1 MAGSFTEALT
11 IGITL
16 TLVFGAL
23 CFYLYSRLVQSE
35 KRVSL
40 IEQILLD
47 VKMSMEMMGS
57 ASGPAP
63 WDSSDESPN
72 MSVNHVQ
79 PVSAPEP
86 LNTEDVDS
94 ADDEGY
100 YKDVLSQVGAS
111 TAPATRAVDLSGAS
125 SGPTT
130 TVSQK
135 VNVNY
140 ESMTVKELKDLVK
153 KRGLKLPSGAG
164 RKELT
169 EALKKQDVPTPTEPI
184 GAPPATEGALLEEPV
199 ESESL

>member
-57 ASGPAP
+57 TSGPAP

-72 MSVNHVQ
+72 MGVNHVQ

-86 LNTEDVDS
+86 LNTEDVDLN
-94 ADDEGY
+94 DEEGY
-100 YKDVLSQVGAS
+100 YKDVLSQVGGS
-111 TAPATRAVDLSGAS
+111 TAAAARGVDLSGAS

-130 TVSQK
+130 TASQK
-135 VNVNY
+135 VHVNY
-140 ESMTVKELKDLVK
+140 ESMTVKELKDLAK

-164 RKELT
+164 RKEVT
-169 EALKKQDVPTPTEPI
+169 EALKKQDVPVAAEPT
-184 GAPPATEGALLEEPV
+184 GAPPSTEGALLEEPV